1 MQKLD
6 IGIVELLPEKCIT
19 SNELNLLLY
28 VARFQDE
35 YGNIIGI
42 HYNKAC
48 EVLNISP
55 QGFYNALRGLQ
66 EKEIITYKHR
76 TTSDFDITI
85 IGNNKINTNNFRK
98 GYISV
103 KHPVFRSK
111 DFRNLSAK
119 AKIFMIHLIREESI
133 REKNTRYKKDS
144 KSLQRIKI
152 DFLEKFSKMLRVS
165 KRTIRTYLSIFEK
178 YNFISVYLENGRK
191 YFITFKEG
199 VFRKKE
205 NNQKSENAEWRE
217 HQVECALRR
226 NRIKNDSKKSGLLKK
241 LSVYAAY
248 IKKIQNFDFSFVV
261 KESLEQQN
269 TGTSNKYKWRRKI
282 NLKIIEKVM
291 FNIISIITIGD
302 ALRQAVSTT

>member
-6 IGIVELLPEKCIT
+6 IGIVESLPEKGIT

-42 HYNKAC
+42 HYNKVC

-55 QGFYNALRGLQ
+55 QGFYDALRGLQ
-66 EKEIITYKHR
+66 EKKIITYNHR
-76 TTSDFDITI
+76 ISDFNITI
-85 IGNNKINTNNFRK
+85 IGNNKIDTNNFKK

-111 DFRNLSAK
+111 DFKNLSAK
-119 AKIFMIHLIREESI
+119 AKLFMIHLIREESI
-133 REKNTRYKKDS
+133 RKKNTRYKRDS

-165 KRTIRTYLSIFEK
+165 ERTIRTYLSIFEK

-217 HQVECALRR
+217 QQVECAIRR

-241 LSVYAAY
+241 LSVYAAD
-248 IKKIQNFDFSFVV
+248 IKEIQNFDFSFVV
-261 KESLEQQN
+261 KESLQQQN
-269 TGTSNKYKWRRKI
+269 TGTSNKYKWRRKV
-282 NLKIIEKVM
+282 NLKMIEKVM
-291 FNIISIITIGD
+291 VDLISGIIVSD
-302 ALRQAVSTT
+302 AISQAISTT